1 MAEHGQYRDQ
11 ALCVKRRG
19 WGGGGVGGGKVSDM
33 KGSKEQR
40 FAHRLEYN
48 ELFGVTHQ
56 TMVLCLTVMFLPVSD

>member
-1 MAEHGQYRDQ
+1 MCEA
-11 ALCVKRRG
+11 K
-19 WGGGGVGGGKVSDM
+19 GGGGEGRRGGGGEVSDM